1 MKDKLAEGHVAR
13 LEIKD
18 SAGEVVKAFSTK
30 PDRKKKE
37 SSLSP
42 KEGMNTVTWDMR
54 YEGAESFDGIVLW
67 GGGTQG
73 PMAVPGEYTATMT
86 VGPAKKKDDDAEDGD
101 EDSEGSSGSSAEVT
115 FEIVKDPRASAT
127 QEDLQKQFDFLVGVR
142 DKLTETHKAIKRLR
156 DVRSQIDALS
166 KRLAGKDE
174 YKELIAKGKS
184 LVKKMTEVEKR
195 LYQTK
200 NRASQDPLN
209 FPIRLNNRLSALV
222 SVVSSGDNPP
232 TDQAYKVRDELTA
245 LIDAEVK
252 TLNEAMEEGIA
263 EFNAAVKEADIPAVF
278 VDDE

>member
-1 MKDKLAEGHVAR
+1 M
-13 LEIKD
+13 
-18 SAGEVVKAFSTK
+18 
-30 PDRKKKE
+30 
-37 SSLSP
+37 
-42 KEGMNTVTWDMR
+42 
-54 YEGAESFDGIVLW
+54 
-67 GGGTQG
+67 
-73 PMAVPGEYTATMT
+73 
-86 VGPAKKKDDDAEDGD
+86 
-101 EDSEGSSGSSAEVT
+101 
-115 FEIVKDPRASAT
+115 
-127 QEDLQKQFDFLVGVR
+127 QKQFDFLVGVR

-245 LIDAEVK
+245 LIDAEVQ

>member
-1 MKDKLAEGHVAR
+1 M
-13 LEIKD
+13 
-18 SAGEVVKAFSTK
+18 
-30 PDRKKKE
+30 
-37 SSLSP
+37 
-42 KEGMNTVTWDMR
+42 
-54 YEGAESFDGIVLW
+54 W

-86 VGPAKKKDDDAEDGD
+86 AGPAKKKDDDAEDGD
-101 EDSEGSSGSSAEVT
+101 EDSESSSGSSAEVT

-174 YKELIAKGKS
+174 YKELIEKGKS

-245 LIDAEVK
+245 LIDAEVQK
-252 TLNEAMEEGIA
+252 LNEAMEEGIA